1 MRIAYLDCFSG
12 MSGDMFLGA
21 LIDAG
26 VPAKLFEDTV
36 AALDIGARLEISRV
50 NRAGITATKVD
61 VFVHGEKEL
70 PREVFLEQQ
79 SRRKREHDHA
89 HEHGHAHDHKHAPE
103 HVELREHNFSQSGN
117 DSTRAGA
124 PAPHEH
130 EPHQHEHGR
139 GLKEIREIIS
149 KAGIDEGAKRTAL
162 AMFEALGK
170 AEAKIHNNDIEKV
183 HFHEVGAVD
192 AMVDITCSAV
202 GAHALGVDEIVCSPL
217 NVGGGTVKCAHGVLP
232 VPVPATVELLQ
243 GAPVYSS
250 GIQVELVTPTGAA
263 IVKTLVKRYAPFP
276 AMTIEKSG
284 YGAGSRDFSG
294 HANVVRLTI
303 GESQPGLAQNTSQE
317 TISVLEANLDDLN
330 PQVFGYVV
338 ERLLEAGA
346 LDTFAV
352 PVQMKKNRP
361 GMLLTVLAKPED
373 ASRLTQIIFTETSTL
388 GVRRREEQRQTLAR
402 KWITVG
408 TRWGDVRLKIGSM
421 NGTVTN
427 YAPEYEDCK
436 KIAAEH
442 HVPLKSVMNEAMEAY
457 LKASEK
463 LRTALCSVKRFEN
476 PNEQKVLHHDPD
488 LLRECASAHRTRVH
502 HDCLRHHCPAPALM
516 GFDTYFLTGTDEHG
530 QKIERAA
537 QAAGKTPQQFTDE
550 VSAEFRALWDGWG

>member
-26 VPAKLFEDTV
+26 VPAKLFEDAV

-50 NRAGITATKVD
+50 SRAGITATKVD

-79 SRRKREHDHA
+79 SRRKHEHEQDHA
-89 HEHGHAHDHKHAPE
+89 HDHDRGHKHAPE
-103 HVELREHNFSQSGN
+103 HVELREHNFSQSAHEG
-117 DSTRAGA
+117 TRAGA

-130 EPHQHEHGR
+130 ESHEHSHGR
-139 GLKEIREIIS
+139 GLKEIREIVGKS
-149 KAGIDEGAKRTAL
+149 GIDEAAKRTAL

-202 GAHALGVDEIVCSPL
+202 GAHALGVDEFVCSPL

-263 IVKTLVKRYAPFP
+263 IVKTLVKRYASFP

-284 YGAGSRDFSG
+284 YGAGSRDFLG

-303 GESQPGLAQNTSQE
+303 GESQPVLAQNTSQE
-317 TISVLEANLDDLN
+317 TICVLEANLDDLN

-346 LDTFAV
+346 LDTFAL

-373 ASRLTQIIFTETSTL
+373 AARLTQIIFMETSTL

-408 TRWGDVRLKIGSM
+408 TRWGDVRLKIGSL

-457 LKASEK
+457 LKAVRS
-463 LRTALCSVKRFEN
+463 
-476 PNEQKVLHHDPD
+476 
-488 LLRECASAHRTRVH
+488 
-502 HDCLRHHCPAPALM
+502 
-516 GFDTYFLTGTDEHG
+516 
-530 QKIERAA
+530 
-537 QAAGKTPQQFTDE
+537 
-550 VSAEFRALWDGWG
+550 

>member
-12 MSGDMFLGA
+12 VSGDMFLGA
-21 LIDAG
+21 LVDAG
-26 VPAKLFEDTV
+26 VPAKLFEETV
-36 AALDIGARLEISRV
+36 TALNIGARLEISRV
-50 NRAGITATKVD
+50 TRSGISATKVD

-70 PREVFLEQQ
+70 PREVFFEQQ
-79 SRRKREHDHA
+79 NRAQK
-89 HEHGHAHDHKHAPE
+89 HEHGHDHEHEHAPE
-103 HVELREHNFSQSGN
+103 HVELREHNYSQSGR
-117 DSTRAGA
+117 DGTRAGA
-124 PAPHEH
+124 PAPHVH
-130 EPHQHEHGR
+130 EPHVREPHLHEPGGHEHGR
-139 GLKEIREIIS
+139 GLKEIREIIRA
-149 KAGIDEGAKRTAL
+149 AGISESAKRTAI
-162 AMFEALGK
+162 AIFEALGA
-170 AEAKIHNNDIEKV
+170 AEARIHNTDIESV

-192 AMVDITCSAV
+192 AMVDIVCAAV
-202 GAHALGVDEIVCSPL
+202 GSEALGVDEIVCSPL
-217 NVGGGTVKCAHGVLP
+217 NVGGGSVQCAHGVLP

-263 IVKTLVKRYAPFP
+263 IVKTLARRFAPFP

-294 HANVVRLTI
+294 HANVLRVTL
-303 GESQPGLAQNTSQE
+303 GEAQPKFAENTSQE

-373 ASRLTQIIFTETSTL
+373 APRLTQIIFTETSTL

-402 KWITVG
+402 KWVNVS
-408 TRWGDVRLKIGSM
+408 TRWGDVRLKIASM
-421 NGTVTN
+421 NGTITN

-436 KIAAEH
+436 KLAAEN

-457 LKASEK
+457 LKARKS
-463 LRTALCSVKRFEN
+463 
-476 PNEQKVLHHDPD
+476 
-488 LLRECASAHRTRVH
+488 
-502 HDCLRHHCPAPALM
+502 
-516 GFDTYFLTGTDEHG
+516 
-530 QKIERAA
+530 
-537 QAAGKTPQQFTDE
+537 
-550 VSAEFRALWDGWG
+550 